1 MAKLHFFLA
10 KIAKLARGKITAAEA
25 HLQLPM
31 NVYTLKESPH
41 P

>member
-1 MAKLHFFLA
+1 MAKPHFFLQV
-10 KIAKLARGKITAAEA
+10 AKLAHGKISAAEV

-31 NVYTLKESPH
+31 NAYTLKESPH